1 MGRETGGPALAAW
14 SMLDFELALEGVW
27 QINAA
32 SLFIQNPPRS
42 FNHDARDYH
51 PGGSFIVSVGE
62 DWCSSMLETIIDAL
76 EARRFPDAKEE
87 DRRLRL
93 LLHYHTQWGPAG
105 EPLPDIMVM
114 MEKWRAPVA
123 A

>member
-1 MGRETGGPALAAW
+1 MILSIPDMADW
-14 SMLDFELALEGVW
+14 SILDFELALEGVQ

-32 SLFIQNPPRS
+32 SLCIQNQPRS
-42 FNHDARDYH
+42 YNHAARDYH
-51 PGGSFIVSVGE
+51 PGGSFIASVGE
-62 DWCSSMLETIIDAL
+62 EWCSTMLVTIIDTL
-76 EARRFPDAKEE
+76 QARRFPDPQEE

-105 EPLPDIMVM
+105 EPLPNIIAML
-114 MEKWRAPVA
+114 ERWRQPIA